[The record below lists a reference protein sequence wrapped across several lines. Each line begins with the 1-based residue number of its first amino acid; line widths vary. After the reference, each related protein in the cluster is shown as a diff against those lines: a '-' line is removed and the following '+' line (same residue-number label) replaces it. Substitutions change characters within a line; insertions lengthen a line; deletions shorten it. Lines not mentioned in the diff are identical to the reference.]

1 MPATLIFV
9 GLACV
14 GTVYRSKAINFFFTP
29 FFDPLLGWHTACG
42 VLAAFF
48 KRLGH
53 MKFVNIASLSA
64 AALTALMG
72 LSTAALAGPIYT
84 FNTSSGTQPSNVGT
98 ITLTQVNSTSVDVSL
113 VFSAA
118 NYGLVNTGGP
128 HVTFGFNLAA
138 GPGTLGISFVTP
150 PGGNFAFGSFS
161 LNTAGAGGFNTI
173 LDDSAGN
180 GSSKGYYGPLEFV
193 LSRSGGLSTDD
204 FIDTDSGAYFEADLT
219 DGAAGN
225 TGEQIWKGGS
235 TTYVPEPLTMSLF
248 GAGLAGIGALRRRK
262 RAQQA

>member
-1 MPATLIFV
+1 
-9 GLACV
+9 
-14 GTVYRSKAINFFFTP
+14 
-29 FFDPLLGWHTACG
+29 
-42 VLAAFF
+42 
-48 KRLGH
+48 
-53 MKFVNIASLSA
+53 MKQFALKSA
-64 AALTALMG
+64 ALATCVFAIAVSA
-72 LSTAALAGPIYT
+72 STPALAGPIYT

-98 ITLTQVNSTSVDVSL
+98 ITLTQVTSTSVDVNL

-138 GPGTLGISFVTP
+138 GSGTLGISFVTP

-204 FIDTDSGAYFEADLT
+204 FIGTGSGAYFEADVT

-225 TGEQIWKGGS
+225 TGEQIWTGSSS
-235 TTYVPEPLTMSLF
+235 TTHIPEPLTMSLF

-262 RAQQA
+262 KVQQA